1 MATQTPQ
8 MQTVDSL
15 ISGSWLVQVAPSC
28 EPIENGAIAIKD
40 GRIVAV
46 GEKSQLESQFAAA
59 VCAERPGHVLL
70 PGLINAHGHAAMT
83 LLRGQGD
90 DLALKDW
97 LESRIWP
104 LEAKWVSDSFVEDGA
119 RLAVL
124 EMLLGGTTTA
134 LDMYFYPEAA
144 TRAALEAGMRWMM
157 GIIAIEFPS
166 AYGSGVDEYLKKGL
180 ATRDRYKGE
189 ERFGAAFAPHAPYTV
204 SDDTLTRIRSL
215 ADELEI
221 PIQMHV
227 HETAHEVA
235 EAVTES
241 GVRPLERIKA
251 LGLLT
256 PAFMVVHGTQ
266 LTEAEIEDLATS
278 GAHLVHCPRSNL
290 KLNAGFAPT
299 AELLRQGVNVA
310 LGTDGAAS
318 NNRLD
323 LWAEMETAALVGKW
337 VGNDATKPN
346 ARETLTMATLAGA
359 RALGLDSDVGSLEPG
374 KCADVIAVD
383 LRGPH
388 TQPLHDVLSQVV
400 YAAGRDNVRDVWI
413 GGQHVV
419 DTGSVTTM
427 DSEAVIEKAT
437 HWATRIQQHTT

>member
-1 MATQTPQ
+1 
-8 MQTVDSL
+8 MQTVDTL

-28 EPIENGAIAIKD
+28 DPIEDGAIAVKD
-40 GRIVAV
+40 GRILAV
-46 GEKSQLESQFAAA
+46 GEKSRLESQFSAPVHAD
-59 VCAERPGHVLL
+59 RPGHVLL
-70 PGLINAHGHAAMT
+70 PGLVNAHGHAAMT

-90 DLALKDW
+90 DLALRDW
-97 LESRIWP
+97 LEGRIWP
-104 LEAKWVSDSFVEDGA
+104 LEAKWVGESFVEDGA
-119 RLAVL
+119 QLAVL

-144 TRAALEAGMRWMM
+144 TRAALDAGMRWMM

-189 ERFGAAFAPHAPYTV
+189 ERFGAAFTPHAPYTV
-204 SDDTLTRIRSL
+204 SDGTLNRIRSL

-227 HETAHEVA
+227 HETAQEVT
-235 EAVTES
+235 ESVTES
-241 GVRPLERIKA
+241 GLRPLERLKA

-266 LTEAEIEDLATS
+266 LTEAEIEDLAAS
-278 GAHLVHCPRSNL
+278 GSHLVHCPRSNL

-323 LWAEMETAALVGKW
+323 LWSEMEAAALVGKW
-337 VGNDATKPN
+337 AGNDATKPS
-346 ARETLTMATLAGA
+346 ARDTLTMATLAGA
-359 RALGLDSDVGSLEPG
+359 RALGLDADIGSLEPG
-374 KCADVIAVD
+374 KWADVIAVD
-383 LRGPH
+383 LRGPN

-400 YAAGRDNVRDVWI
+400 YAAGRENVSDVWV
-413 GGQHVV
+413 GGREIVQA
-419 DTGSVTTM
+419 GAPKTM
-427 DSEAVIEKAT
+427 DAEAIINKAAN
-437 HWATRIQQHTT
+437 WAKRIRQQAT